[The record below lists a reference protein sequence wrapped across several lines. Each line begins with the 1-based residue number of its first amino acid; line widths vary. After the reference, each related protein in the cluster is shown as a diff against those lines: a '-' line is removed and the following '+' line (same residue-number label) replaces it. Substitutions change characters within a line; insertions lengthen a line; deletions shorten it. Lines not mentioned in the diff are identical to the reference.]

1 MSSTAEMAGIPAL
14 VNQVQTGEVTVD
26 DLATRYHDGLSG
38 NPFNA
43 VVHFEEMPPT
53 APSTQPAGDLAI
65 PFAVKGLDHSPEGY
79 PMCEGGIPYLDGLLS
94 ERTHPIVQRLLDHGA
109 VIVAITTAPQ
119 AGFRETTWLEEHG
132 DSKDI
137 FTKNIFD
144 KGRSAGGSSGGSAV
158 LVAGDYVPLATGSDV
173 GGSLRVPAS
182 NNGLP
187 GWKLGPELN
196 DWLGIPPERSL
207 GNLAVDGILARD
219 IRSTAYAYDVLTDGV
234 FGFEDAMESGQPVR
248 LGYVHDG
255 KFFGNGFSRQ
265 VRSTADVKA
274 EVLSSNDVPGIEV
287 TPIRQKELGIDFTK
301 LGDAFLTVL
310 NHESYLWLADLEERY
325 NDGGFSR
332 EVYEDLIFALRVIG
346 ERMDPDEVLAAS
358 NYMAEQREVYDQA
371 LTSLGVD
378 AVMTPTMRNLPLPHE
393 ESLHLGLD
401 RLVARTCTMAGLSR
415 LATRITTSVRWSG
428 AFNEIPV
435 TPVANALKLP
445 AMTLPL
451 AWARAKLTGSG
462 DQILLPVGIHF
473 MPKSGDNAML
483 AQISGLLEKQSN
495 YRPEGLRIDNS

>member
-1 MSSTAEMAGIPAL
+1 MSSTAEIVGIPDL

-26 DLATRYHDGLSG
+26 GLATQYLDGLSG

-43 VVHFEEMPPT
+43 VVHFDEMPPT

-65 PFAVKGLDHSPEGY
+65 PFAVKGLDHSPKGY
-79 PMCEGGIPYLDGLLS
+79 PMCEGGIPYLDGHLS
-94 ERTHPIVQRLLDHGA
+94 DRTHPIVQRLLDHGA
-109 VIVAITTAPQ
+109 VVVAITASPQ
-119 AGFRETTWLEEHG
+119 AGFRETTCSEMHG
-132 DSKDI
+132 DTNNVYDR
-137 FTKNIFD
+137 
-144 KGRSAGGSSGGSAV
+144 GRSAGGSSGGSAV
-158 LVAGDYVPLATGSDV
+158 LVAGEYVPLATGSDV

-196 DWLGIPPERSL
+196 KLLGIPPEKSL
-207 GNLAVDGILARD
+207 GDLAVDGILARD
-219 IRSTAYAYDVLTDGV
+219 IRSTAYVYDVLTDGF

-255 KFFGNGFSRQ
+255 KFFGKGFSRE
-265 VRSTADVKA
+265 VALAADIQA
-274 EVLSSNDVPGIEV
+274 G
-287 TPIRQKELGIDFTK
+287 ELGFDQVDGVEIRALKEKQLGLNFPK

-332 EVYEDLIFALRVIG
+332 EVYEDLVYALRVIG
-346 ERMDPDEVLAAS
+346 ERMEPDELKAAKQ
-358 NYMAEQREVYDQA
+358 YMETQRKAYDRA
-371 LTSLGVD
+371 LDSLGVD
-378 AVMTPTMRNLPLPHE
+378 AIMTPTMRNLPLPHE
-393 ESLHLGLD
+393 KSLHLGLD

-451 AWARAKLTGSG
+451 AWARAQHTKSG

-473 MPKSGDNAML
+473 MPKSGANAML
-483 AQISGLLEKQSN
+483 AHISGLLEKQSN
-495 YRPEGLRIDNS
+495 YRPDGLRIDNS

>member
-1 MSSTAEMAGIPAL
+1 MSSTAEMAGIPDL
-14 VNQVQTGEVTVD
+14 VEQVQIGEVTVE
-26 DLATRYHDGLSG
+26 DLATQYHNRLSG

-43 VVHFEEMPPT
+43 VVHFDEMPPT
-53 APSTQPAGDLAI
+53 APSTQPTGDLAI
-65 PFAVKGLDHSPEGY
+65 PFAVKGLDHSPKGY
-79 PMCEGGIPYLDGLLS
+79 PMCEGGIPYLDSRLS
-94 ERTHPIVQRLLDHGA
+94 DRTHPFVQRLLDHGA
-109 VIVAITTAPQ
+109 VVVAITASPQ
-119 AGFRETTWLEEHG
+119 AGFRETTCSEMHG
-132 DSKDI
+132 DTNNVYDR
-137 FTKNIFD
+137 
-144 KGRSAGGSSGGSAV
+144 GRSAGGSSGGSAV
-158 LVAGDYVPLATGSDV
+158 LVAGGYVPLATGSDV

-182 NNGLP
+182 NNGTP
-187 GWKLGPELN
+187 AWKLGPELN
-196 DWLGIPPERSL
+196 ILLAIPPERSL
-207 GNLAVDGILARD
+207 GDLAVDGILAHD
-219 IRSTAYAYDVLTDGV
+219 IRSTAYVYDVLTDGV

-255 KFFGNGFSRQ
+255 KFFGKGFSREVALAADIQAGVLGFNQ
-265 VRSTADVKA
+265 VNGV
-274 EVLSSNDVPGIEV
+274 E
-287 TPIRQKELGIDFTK
+287 IRALKEKQLGLNFPK

-325 NDGGFSR
+325 NNGGFSR
-332 EVYEDLIFALRVIG
+332 EVYEDLVYALRVIG
-346 ERMDPDEVLAAS
+346 ERMEPDELKAAKQ
-358 NYMAEQREVYDQA
+358 YMETQRKAYDTA
-371 LTSLGVD
+371 LDSLGVD
-378 AVMTPTMRNLPLPHE
+378 AIMTPTMRNLPLPHE

-451 AWARAKLTGSG
+451 AWARAQHTESG

-483 AQISGLLEKQSN
+483 AHISGLLETQSN
-495 YRPEGLRIDNS
+495 YRPDGLRIDNS